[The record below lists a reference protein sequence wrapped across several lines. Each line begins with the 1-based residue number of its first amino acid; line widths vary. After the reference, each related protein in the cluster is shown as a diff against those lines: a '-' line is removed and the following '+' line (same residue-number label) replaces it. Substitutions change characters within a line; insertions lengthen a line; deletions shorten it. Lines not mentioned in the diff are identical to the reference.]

1 MDEFAWAPVLERL
14 MEGGD
19 LDRQLARAAMAE
31 VMGGRATPA
40 QIAAFI
46 VAIRAKGETTDE
58 MTGLVEAMLDAAVK
72 VDIGEPV
79 VDTAGTGGDGFGTFN
94 ISTTA
99 ALIAAGAGAKVAK
112 HGNRAASSRTG
123 SADVLEELGI
133 RLDLEPETT
142 VAMVREVGFGFFFA
156 PAYHPAMRHAGPV
169 RKELGVRTV
178 FNFLGPLANPA
189 RATRQAL
196 GVSDGSMAARM
207 IEVLANLGAEYAFV
221 YHGED
226 GLDELTTTGPS
237 FIYRL
242 KGGEITHAEFTP
254 EDFGVP
260 RAALQ
265 DLRGGDAAHNAAI
278 IRDVLGGATGPQ
290 RDISLVNAAPAI
302 VVAGLADGF
311 SDAME
316 LARQAIDS
324 GDAMAVL
331 ERAVTMSRAGSGDA
345 G

>member
-1 MDEFAWAPVLERL
+1 
-14 MEGGD
+14 
-19 LDRQLARAAMAE
+19 
-31 VMGGRATPA
+31 
-40 QIAAFI
+40 
-46 VAIRAKGETTDE
+46 
-58 MTGLVEAMLDAAVK
+58 
-72 VDIGEPV
+72 
-79 VDTAGTGGDGFGTFN
+79 
-94 ISTTA
+94 
-99 ALIAAGAGAKVAK
+99 
-112 HGNRAASSRTG
+112 
-123 SADVLEELGI
+123 
-133 RLDLEPETT
+133 
-142 VAMVREVGFGFFFA
+142 
-156 PAYHPAMRHAGPV
+156 
-169 RKELGVRTV
+169 
-178 FNFLGPLANPA
+178 
-189 RATRQAL
+189 
-196 GVSDGSMAARM
+196 M

-331 ERAVTMSRAGSGDA
+331 ERAVAMSRAGSGDA
-345 G
+345 A